1 MLDISPVDVRPNRFP
16 SGCCAGRSVTRAS
29 HGFLYSYL
37 IRWCSYE
44 LRPVITGA
52 ALPSRYRISP
62 GLFIARN
69 DAIHRRVRSN
79 GRERNRSHV
88 RIRIFFSFLSP
99 PSSKFVETSGY
110 EFGISRRK
118 LQRAKRKRI
127 ESWGIS
133 ELLKSFRI
141 FLSPSLTLSPLPL
154 LSPLLPRSTL
164 IYERK

>member
-1 MLDISPVDVRPNRFP
+1 MARRRSSSSMLDISPVDVRPNRFP

-52 ALPSRYRISP
+52 APSRYRVSP

-79 GRERNRSHV
+79 GRGRNRSHV

-99 PSSKFVETSGY
+99 PPRNSSKRAVTSLVSRGGNCR
-110 EFGISRRK
+110 ERNVKESSRREY
-118 LQRAKRKRI
+118 RN
-127 ESWGIS
+127 
-133 ELLKSFRI
+133 
-141 FLSPSLTLSPLPL
+141 
-154 LSPLLPRSTL
+154 
-164 IYERK
+164 Y

>member
-52 ALPSRYRISP
+52 APSRYRISP

-69 DAIHRRVRSN
+69 DAIHRTVRSN
-79 GRERNRSHV
+79 GRGRNRSHV

-99 PSSKFVETSGY
+99 PPRNSSKRTVTT
-110 EFGISRRK
+110 FGISRRK

-133 ELLKSFRI
+133 ELLKSFRT